1 MTYCVAM
8 KLAEGLLFAS
18 DSRTN
23 AGVDHIA
30 TFRKMHLFQD
40 GNDRRIAIVSAGNLA
55 TTQSVISLLQKQVR
69 QDDENILSLHSLY
82 DVATLVGRTVR
93 DVIKRDSGQE
103 AQSGVDYSCSLLVGG
118 QIRGEEPRLFNVY
131 AQGNF
136 IEATN
141 DTPYFQIGES
151 KYGKPIIDRVITSNT
166 PLAQAVKCALIS
178 FDSTI
183 RSNISVGPPI
193 DVLLHR
199 IDDYAAHEP
208 YRFEEQHTY
217 LQQTRQAWS
226 AGLNQLF
233 AGIPDIDIE
242 NRGFANQMV

>member
-8 KLAEGLLFAS
+8 LLEEGLLFAS

-40 GNDRRIAIVSAGNLA
+40 GNDRRIAIASAGNLA
-55 TTQSVISLLQKQVR
+55 TTQSVISQLHKQVR
-69 QDDENILSLHSLY
+69 QDDEHIFNLPSLY
-82 DVATLVGRTVR
+82 DIATLIGKTVR

-103 AQSGVDYSCSLLVGG
+103 AQNGVDYSCSLIVGG
-118 QIRGEEPRLFNVY
+118 QIRGEQPRLFNIY
-131 AQGNF
+131 TQGNF
-136 IEATN
+136 IEATV

-151 KYGKPIIDRVITSNT
+151 KYGKPIIDRVINAQT

-199 IDDYAAHEP
+199 SNDFSAHEP
-208 YRFEEQHTY
+208 YRFEENHPY
-217 LQQTRQAWS
+217 LQELRNAWS
-226 AGLNQLF
+226 SGLNQLF
-233 AGIPDIDIE
+233 ANLPDINTEIS
-242 NRGFANQMV
+242 N